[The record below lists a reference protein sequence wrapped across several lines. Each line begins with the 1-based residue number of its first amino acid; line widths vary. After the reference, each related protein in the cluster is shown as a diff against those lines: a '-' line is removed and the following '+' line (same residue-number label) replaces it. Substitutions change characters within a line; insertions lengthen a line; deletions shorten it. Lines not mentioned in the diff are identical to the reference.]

1 MFVQSFVQSANDCW
15 RGGGTRCDGTGLM
28 RVRVRKE
35 MQITVAGNVVVAT
48 TLTVAGVGWL
58 ADERCGWAG
67 ASFYNIIRLL
77 CVDLPCVTVWGI
89 N

>member
-1 MFVQSFVQSANDCW
+1 
-15 RGGGTRCDGTGLM
+15 M

-58 ADERCGWAG
+58 WLMRDAVGLVHHSAILFD
-67 ASFYNIIRLL
+67 Y
-77 CVDLPCVTVWGI
+77 CVLTCRDGVG

>member
-1 MFVQSFVQSANDCW
+1 
-15 RGGGTRCDGTGLM
+15 M

-48 TLTVAGVGWL
+48 TLTVAGVGWP
-58 ADERCGWAG
+58 G

-77 CVDLPCVTVWGI
+77 CVDLA
-89 N
+89 

>member
-1 MFVQSFVQSANDCW
+1 
-15 RGGGTRCDGTGLM
+15 M

-77 CVDLPCVTVWGI
+77 CVDLP
-89 N
+89 

>member
-1 MFVQSFVQSANDCW
+1 
-15 RGGGTRCDGTGLM
+15 
-28 RVRVRKE
+28 

-58 ADERCGWAG
+58 ADERCCWPG

-77 CVDLPCVTVWGI
+77 CVDLA
-89 N
+89 